1 MNRTADHIQT
11 LRRLD
16 LLDRVKQECDRQ
28 RYNGWVG
35 YVLLC
40 ELNDDNGRHQRFGAF
55 LLGAFEFSGT
65 VEGAR
70 YWRGVIRRGEAGC
83 R

>member
-1 MNRTADHIQT
+1 MNLTADHIQT

-40 ELNDDNGRHQRFGAF
+40 ELNDDKGVTQRFGAF
-55 LLGAFEFSGT
+55 LLGAFELRDAK
-65 VEGAR
+65 EGAR

-83 R
+83 